1 MEPFYHLLI
10 KNVLDGIFNSFKIA
24 DIHHCHFFRSVE
36 RGSGVCKTFFRNIVE
51 IQFHSHIHVTM
62 CIHFM
67 LVSTVEYK
75 KAELNNQMENTKEEE
90 MVAKETKYLNDNS
103 K

>member
-1 MEPFYHLLI
+1 MEYLIHSRLLTFI
-10 KNVLDGIFNSFKIA
+10 IVT
-24 DIHHCHFFRSVE
+24 FFVRLKEVVV
-36 RGSGVCKTFFRNIVE
+36 RAKTFFRNIVE

-75 KAELNNQMENTKEEE
+75 KAELNNQMKNTKEEDGGGR
-90 MVAKETKYLNDNS
+90 NQIS
-103 K
+103 

>member
-1 MEPFYHLLI
+1 MEYLIHSRLLTFI
-10 KNVLDGIFNSFKIA
+10 IVT
-24 DIHHCHFFRSVE
+24 FFRSVE
-36 RGSGVCKTFFRNIVE
+36 RGSGACKNFFFATSFE
-51 IQFHSHIHVTM
+51 IQFHSLIHVTM

-75 KAELNNQMENTKEEE
+75 KAELNNQMENTKEDVVE
-90 MVAKETKYLNDNS
+90 ETKYLNDNS

>member
-1 MEPFYHLLI
+1 
-10 KNVLDGIFNSFKIA
+10 
-24 DIHHCHFFRSVE
+24 
-36 RGSGVCKTFFRNIVE
+36 
-51 IQFHSHIHVTM
+51 M

>member
-1 MEPFYHLLI
+1 
-10 KNVLDGIFNSFKIA
+10 
-24 DIHHCHFFRSVE
+24 
-36 RGSGVCKTFFRNIVE
+36 
-51 IQFHSHIHVTM
+51 M

-75 KAELNNQMENTKEEE
+75 KAELNNQMENTKEDVVE
-90 MVAKETKYLNDNS
+90 ETKYLNDNS

>member
-1 MEPFYHLLI
+1 MEYLIHSRLLTFI
-10 KNVLDGIFNSFKIA
+10 IVT
-24 DIHHCHFFRSVE
+24 FFVRLKEVVV
-36 RGSGVCKTFFRNIVE
+36 RAKTFFATSFE

-75 KAELNNQMENTKEEE
+75 KAELNNQMENTKEDVVE
-90 MVAKETKYLNDNS
+90 ETKYLNDNS